1 MVTLGSV
8 MLGLALVSAIVSIG
22 ALLWGNALGPKQG
35 DSITNVGYLATF
47 AAMAALTVA
56 ILAHGGRVLP
66 PGLHVLLRRAEPQHR
81 RLQPGVALQAL
92 RPVGRPRGL
101 VPPLGVAALAVRVV
115 GRVQAT

>member
-35 DSITNVGYLATF
+35 NSITNVGYLATF

-56 ILAHGGRVLP
+56 
-66 PGLHVLLRRAEPQHR
+66 VLLMVVAFFTPNYTFFYVAQNHSTDVS
-81 RLQPGVALQAL
+81 QPGVALQAL
-92 RPVGRPRGL
+92 RTVGRP
-101 VPPLGVAALAVRVV
+101 
-115 GRVQAT
+115 